1 MPKTNKSRVQPGG
14 IDLSALLMDAC
25 TVEPFFSGDAPQFVC
40 TLQPAPSETKLVAVT
55 GDNASGKSFWCAVFS
70 EFAKMDMDAESL
82 RLGMGTRTDPH
93 LSSYIYGPI
102 QGSQSCGAISVNVVY
117 TAFSNCVKRTNPHVL
132 ILDEPDLGLSDRYAA
147 TLGAEIARLAGETG
161 TDTLAVVV
169 VTHSKAL
176 LRGMR
181 AVTEPTH
188 VRMGDE
194 MTLDQVIDFV
204 PAAVSVDALKALP
217 SDAHAKFRAIRALS

>member
-1 MPKTNKSRVQPGG
+1 MAKNDKSRAQPDVT
-14 IDLSALLMDAC
+14 DLSALLQETS
-25 TVEPFFSGDAPQFVC
+25 TVAPYFSGEAPQFVC
-40 TLQPAPSETKLVAVT
+40 TLQPAPSGTKLVTVT

-70 EFAKMDMDAESL
+70 EIAKMDVDAEAL

-93 LSSYIYGPI
+93 MSSWIYGPL
-102 QGSQSCGAISVNVVY
+102 QGCQSCGAISVRVVY
-117 TAFSNCVKRTNPHVL
+117 TAFENCATRTNPHVL

-161 TDTLAVVV
+161 ADTLAVVV

-176 LRGMR
+176 LRGLR

-194 MTLDQVIDFV
+194 MTLDQVALSMPD
-204 PAAVSVDALKALP
+204 PVSVDALLALP